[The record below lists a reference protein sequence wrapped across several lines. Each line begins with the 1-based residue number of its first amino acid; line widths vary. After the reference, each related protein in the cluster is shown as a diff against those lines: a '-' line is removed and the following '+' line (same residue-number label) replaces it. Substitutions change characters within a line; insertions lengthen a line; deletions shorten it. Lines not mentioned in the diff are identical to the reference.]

1 MELLAIIFRLGVVL
15 AIFAFIWSLIRFG
28 FTILRGGMPLPYPAT
43 LSLKAIQ
50 YAILADVC
58 LLFCIEKENT
68 DLVHV
73 ILTGAILLMYFVG
86 KIQNQRLKIMFIQIQ
101 GFKTAPQQ
109 KPKMQLEIGIVALA
123 MLAFIALYFNQH
135 LVKNDISMWF
145 YKTII
150 DIEKAPIFGF
160 IFKIVGFFFTV
171 TIIMRMAQSF
181 SVLLSG
187 GANNR
192 PQAPNNHQRNEN
204 DFDDYEEIN

>member
-1 MELLAIIFRLGVVL
+1 MELLGIIFRLGVVL
-15 AIFAFIWSLIRFG
+15 AIFAFIWALIRFG
-28 FTILRGGMPLPYPAT
+28 FTLLRGGLPLPYPAT

-73 ILTGAILLMYFVG
+73 VLTGAILLMYFVG
-86 KIQNQRLKIMFIQIQ
+86 KIQNQRLKVLFIQVQ
-101 GFKTAPQQ
+101 GFKTTPQQ
-109 KPKMQLEIGIVALA
+109 QPNMRLEIGIVALA
-123 MLAFIALYFNQH
+123 MLAFVVLYFNQA

-145 YKTII
+145 YKTIL

-181 SVLLSG
+181 TVLLG
-187 GANNR
+187 GGQNNR
-192 PQAPNNHQRNEN
+192 PNTPNQQRNEN
-204 DFDDYEEIN
+204 DFDDYEEIK